1 MKGFLS
7 YAHHN
12 AAECATFR
20 AHLTALRRG
29 FSIDVWTDHEINAG
43 TVWEDRIADAIA
55 AANIFF
61 LLISPAF
68 IDSDYV
74 YTKEIPAIKDRRR
87 TDNALVL
94 PIVLARC
101 DWKLIA
107 GSLQA
112 VPMKAGK
119 LTPII
124 DWRPT
129 SNGYDQARA
138 EMAKAITDHAG
149 MTPTGIKW

>member
-1 MKGFLS
+1 MNGFLS

-12 AAECATFR
+12 AAECTTFR
-20 AHLTALRRG
+20 EHVAALRRG
-29 FSIDVWTDHEINAG
+29 FSIDVWTDHEITAG
-43 TVWEDRIADAIA
+43 TVWEDRIAQAIG

-87 TDNALVL
+87 SDDALVL
-94 PIVLARC
+94 PVVLARC

-107 GSLQA
+107 GPLQA
-112 VPMKAGK
+112 IPMKAGK

-138 EMAKAITDHAG
+138 EMGKAITGHFG
-149 MTPTGIKW
+149 VIPQGIDW